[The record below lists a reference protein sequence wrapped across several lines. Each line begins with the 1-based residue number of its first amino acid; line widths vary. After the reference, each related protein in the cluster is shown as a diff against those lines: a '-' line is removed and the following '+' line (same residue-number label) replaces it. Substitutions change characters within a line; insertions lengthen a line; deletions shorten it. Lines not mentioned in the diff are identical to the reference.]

1 MQDEGTTSPAKT
13 PKSSLKSQELSW
25 TASEFIE
32 HKKTAIWYLLLAV
45 ISLALIGGAY
55 LLEGVFTAVIVLI
68 SALLFGYVA
77 AKKPRELPYV
87 INSDGVRVDNK
98 LYRYSNFKSF
108 SIIQEEGIQSIWFMP
123 MQRFAPGL
131 SIYFSPEE
139 GQKIVDLLGTFIP
152 YEERELALIDQLMHK
167 LRF

>member
-1 MQDEGTTSPAKT
+1 MQDEDTNPTTNT
-13 PKSSLKSQELSW
+13 PVTDQNSQELSW

-32 HKKTAIWYLLLAV
+32 HKKTAGWYIILAV
-45 ISLALIGGAY
+45 ISLGLTAGAFF
-55 LLEGVFTAVIVLI
+55 LEGIFTAVIVLI
-68 SALLFGYVA
+68 SAILFGYVA

-87 INSDGVRVDNK
+87 VNSDGVKVDNK

-108 SIIQEEGIQSIWFMP
+108 SLIQEEGIQSIWFMP

-139 GQKIVDLLGTFIP
+139 GQKIVNLLGTFIP
-152 YEERELALIDQLMHK
+152 YEERKLAPIDKLMHR

>member
-1 MQDEGTTSPAKT
+1 MQDEALKKQEVEKAGNK
-13 PKSSLKSQELSW
+13 KSDELSW

-32 HKKTAIWYLLLAV
+32 HKKTAGWYIILAF
-45 ISLALIGGAY
+45 ISLGLTAGAY
-55 LLEGVFTAVIVLI
+55 FLEGIFTATIVLL
-68 SALLFGYVA
+68 SAILFGYVA
-77 AKKPRELPYV
+77 ARKPRELPYV
-87 INSDGVRVDNK
+87 VNSEGVKVDNK

-139 GQKIVDLLGTFIP
+139 GQKIVNLLGTFIP
-152 YEERELALIDQLMHK
+152 YEERKLDAIDQLMHK

>member
-1 MQDEGTTSPAKT
+1 MQNDDLQEKPLAQETAQT
-13 PKSSLKSQELSW
+13 SQELSW

-32 HKKTAIWYLLLAV
+32 HKKNAGWYIILGLISAGLTAVAFIFAD
-45 ISLALIGGAY
+45 I
-55 LLEGVFTAVIVLI
+55 FTAVIVLL
-68 SALLFGYVA
+68 SAALFGYIA
-77 AKKPRELPYV
+77 SKKPRELPYL
-87 INSDGVRVDNK
+87 INSEGVRVDKK

-108 SIIQEEGIQSIWFMP
+108 SIIQEEGIQSVWFMP

-139 GQKIVDLLGTFIP
+139 GQKIVNLLGTFIP
-152 YEERELALIDQLMHK
+152 YEERKLAPIDQLMHR

>member
-1 MQDEGTTSPAKT
+1 MQDDTTDTSKDVADQKLS
-13 PKSSLKSQELSW
+13 KQEISW

-32 HKKTAIWYLLLAV
+32 HKKNAGWYFMLAIIGLALATGAFFLEGIFTSSIVV
-45 ISLALIGGAY
+45 ISAI
-55 LLEGVFTAVIVLI
+55 
-68 SALLFGYVA
+68 LFGVVA
-77 AKKPRELPYV
+77 ARKPRELPYV
-87 INSDGVRVDNK
+87 INSDGVRVDKK
-98 LYRYSNFKSF
+98 LYKYANFKSF

-139 GQKIVDLLGTFIP
+139 GQKIVNLLGTFIP
-152 YEERELALIDQLMHK
+152 YEERKLAFIDQLMHK